1 MRHMIKKDPSHR
13 LSAEEYMI
21 QQRGKAFP
29 EYFYTFLKIYLQQF
43 VSTPFIPPDDRI
55 TRSDCT
61 SSTATE
67 TLQCH
72 TESTTTQA
80 QKLYNVIQRAL
91 LLKHR
96 NFTMSHREHCYSSTE
111 TLQCH
116 IRQIGMMHVCLLS
129 ITQSRLLQ
137 EKNHPCTSL
146 TCIYNIV

>member
-1 MRHMIKKDPSHR
+1 MIKKDPSHR

-43 VSTPFIPPDDRI
+43 VSAPFIPPDDRI

-80 QKLYNVIQRAL
+80 QKLYNVIQGTLLLKHRNFTMSYREHYYSSTETLQCHTESTTTQAQKLYNVSQRAL

-96 NFTMSHREHCYSSTE
+96 NFTMSHR
-111 TLQCH
+111 
-116 IRQIGMMHVCLLS
+116 
-129 ITQSRLLQ
+129 
-137 EKNHPCTSL
+137 
-146 TCIYNIV
+146 